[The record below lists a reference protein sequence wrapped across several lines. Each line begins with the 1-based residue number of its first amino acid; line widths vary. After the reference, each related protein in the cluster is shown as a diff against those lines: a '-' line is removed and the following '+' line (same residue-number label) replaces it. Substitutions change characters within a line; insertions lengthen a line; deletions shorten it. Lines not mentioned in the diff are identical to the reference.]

1 MKQDDNQIQSA
12 MIMMA
17 VAMLVIPGIDA
28 IAKWMSDSI
37 AAGQVTWSRFLF
49 QTLFMFPLVIGL
61 KGAPFASGVWVHVA
75 RGGMIALA
83 TLLFFMALKHLPI
96 ADAIAIFFVEPLL
109 VTLLAAVFLKEGVG
123 WRRLLAIAFGFIGAL
138 LVIRPNFE
146 QFGWPAA
153 LPLGTA
159 LAFAIYILLT
169 RRVSQREDPATM
181 QFYAGIFGFVIMTI
195 ALLIGEHT
203 QIDVLRVT
211 WPNLTEFG
219 LLILLGLIATVCH
232 LLVVNAF
239 QRAPVAVLAPFQY
252 IEIISAT
259 ALGLVFFGDFPDSLT
274 WLGVAIIVSSGMFVF
289 YRERKLSQQA

>member
-1 MKQDDNQIQSA
+1 VKDGDHHIQSA

-37 AAGQVTWSRFLF
+37 AAGQVTWSRFLL

-61 KGAPFASGVWVHVA
+61 KGAPFASGVWAHVA
-75 RGGMIALA
+75 RGGLLALA
-83 TLLFFMALKHLPI
+83 TLLFFMALRYLPI
-96 ADAIAIFFVEPLL
+96 ADAIAIFFIEPLL
-109 VTLLAAVFLKEGVG
+109 VTLLAAVFLQERVG
-123 WRRLLAIAFGFIGAL
+123 WRRLLAITLGFVGAL

-169 RRVSQREDPATM
+169 RRVSQHEDPATM
-181 QFYAGIFGFVIMTI
+181 QFYAGIFGFMIMTI
-195 ALLIGEHT
+195 TLLIGEHM
-203 QIDVLRVT
+203 QINVLRVT
-211 WPNLTEFG
+211 WPNLAEFG
-219 LLILLGLIATVCH
+219 LLLLLGLIATVCH
-232 LLVVNAF
+232 LLVVKAF
-239 QRAPVAVLAPFQY
+239 QRAPVSILAPFQY
-252 IEIISAT
+252 MEIISAT
-259 ALGLVFFGDFPDSLT
+259 ALGLIVFGDFPDALT

-289 YRERKLSQQA
+289 YRERTLSQHA